1 MGDVWGL
8 GFGGW
13 WLWGGGVYPLCA
25 AARIMV
31 PLLQRVTFLSGKVTK
46 TICSW
51 FGFDFVEVPSLRRRS
66 VGPRRTDIPV
76 LTALSRH
83 PCRLAHSAP
92 PAFSLHPIRVLRCLE
107 VRGMKIKSESR
118 SSLLLCLCRRRRSVA
133 RPAIYRAAVAKS
145 GDSVVP
151 DTPHAL
157 DLLPVPGRS
166 RDKPRSYSQQW
177 SSGDGCTNQKAK
189 SVSSRPET
197 ET

>member
-1 MGDVWGL
+1 MFGVWGL
-8 GFGGW
+8 VALGVRCISVMCSGADYGSALTAGHFSFGKSNQNH
-13 WLWGGGVYPLCA
+13 
-25 AARIMV
+25 
-31 PLLQRVTFLSGKVTK
+31 LLLVWPR
-46 TICSW
+46 
-51 FGFDFVEVPSLRRRS
+51 LRRGTFTPATLR
-66 VGPRRTDIPV
+66 GPAPNDIHV

-92 PAFSLHPIRVLRCLE
+92 PAFRLHPSRVLRCLE

-118 SSLLLCLCRRRRSVA
+118 SSLLLCLCRRCRSVA
-133 RPAIYRAAVAKS
+133 CPAIYRAAVAKS

-166 RDKPRSYSQQW
+166 RDKPRSYSQKW
-177 SSGDGCTNQKAK
+177 SEGGGCTNQKAK